1 MAQQGL
7 GPVKSRAAEVRPAA
21 VEPAE
26 AEAERHREE
35 ERQHGTWGQP
45 GVERPLGEA

>member
-1 MAQQGL
+1 MQ
-7 GPVKSRAAEVRPAA
+7 SRRAEVRPAA
-21 VEPAE
+21 GDPGE

-45 GVERPLGEA
+45 GVERPLSEA